1 MSKITLSLADSFMRP
16 LIDDRRVL
24 HFAHDA
30 TQLSR
35 LDAEP
40 PSAMGTMWSTVI
52 LLRLASGA
60 WHQWQR
66 GGLSFRMRF
75 QTAFRSVL
83 RVYLLGW
90 PMDMGFVF
98 V

>member
-1 MSKITLSLADSFMRP
+1 MRP

-24 HFAHDA
+24 HGRQAGTQFSGSDA
-30 TQLSR
+30 
-35 LDAEP
+35 DP
-40 PSAMGTMWSTVI
+40 PSAMGTTWSTVI
-52 LLRLASGA
+52 SLRLASGA